1 MGPRGRTGRRRLVEY
16 VVTDPFVD
24 LAFVHLLLSNESWLQ
39 VVVRQAEVY
48 SSTGDIGEDTAT
60 FRTYRS
66 QARQYVI
73 KLLQPSPAYRAV
85 GNYLSEEVA
94 DAKASRAWR
103 ALITLSASL
112 KLMEK
117 AGVGLGEL
125 LPKGCG
131 RFEELLPVVDGMIKS
146 KISKR
151 GAEATGVVKN
161 VLKSLSTEQFIST
174 VPALWWINLVM
185 ESEVFEA
192 IFKYHFLASKREL
205 VAGFVKTAEDA
216 LSEVKGHSPDISYM
230 EYEVLKALLSR
241 CAELRGQYI
250 NKLQNAIAFVKI
262 GRKSVRNPTGW
273 DWFLRDE
280 VLTYAMTAYM
290 VELQELLG
298 LREKELALSTLLS
311 PRKGIYGGAASVLA
325 TLILM
330 SPIFAQYSLEARGEV
345 VVTPADIVI
354 SVLRVAKSRGRTG
367 DFIVGVLEV
376 AEEVVRFWGERDLL
390 RRLKLYSQDKITP
403 EALCGK
409 SSFTTS
415 LALLVNTG
423 VGGIHI
429 TTERKPELRLPPR
442 MTGFDSLY
450 VRAEQLTAIA
460 QRIWRWEG

>member
-1 MGPRGRTGRRRLVEY
+1 
-16 VVTDPFVD
+16 
-24 LAFVHLLLSNESWLQ
+24 
-39 VVVRQAEVY
+39 
-48 SSTGDIGEDTAT
+48 
-60 FRTYRS
+60 
-66 QARQYVI
+66 
-73 KLLQPSPAYRAV
+73 
-85 GNYLSEEVA
+85 
-94 DAKASRAWR
+94 
-103 ALITLSASL
+103 
-112 KLMEK
+112 
-117 AGVGLGEL
+117 
-125 LPKGCG
+125 
-131 RFEELLPVVDGMIKS
+131 
-146 KISKR
+146 
-151 GAEATGVVKN
+151 
-161 VLKSLSTEQFIST
+161 
-174 VPALWWINLVM
+174 
-185 ESEVFEA
+185 
-192 IFKYHFLASKREL
+192 
-205 VAGFVKTAEDA
+205 
-216 LSEVKGHSPDISYM
+216 
-230 EYEVLKALLSR
+230 
-241 CAELRGQYI
+241 
-250 NKLQNAIAFVKI
+250 
-262 GRKSVRNPTGW
+262 
-273 DWFLRDE
+273 
-280 VLTYAMTAYM
+280 MTAYM

-311 PRKGIYGGAASVLA
+311 PRKGIYGGAASALA

-376 AEEVVRFWGERDLL
+376 AEEVVRFWEERDLL